1 MFLSQ
6 AIYVLGSLQLGIAGG
21 VCAFVLGK
29 DNPHPRLAAFGL
41 LLPATLCIGLGV
53 AFLRGMDSSREL
65 NQALQALKRY
75 LNRTLAPHAINL
87 TKSLQW
93 LGYLLIISGIGLLL
107 LWGYVSLGLSQH
119 HKDKLLKPGRGLSS
133 SALYSS
139 QAHGLKCYV
148 EVPGI
153 TSGAQSEKIL
163 S

>member
-1 MFLSQ
+1 MNGNFPLDEQRALEEFKRLSDLFQ
-6 AIYVLGSLQLGIAGG
+6 FYLQLVLNTFIFALGIAGG

-53 AFLRGMDSSREL
+53 AFLRGMDSSFEL

-93 LGYLLIISGIGLLL
+93 LGYLLIISGLGLLL

-119 HKDKLLKPGRGLSS
+119 HEDKKARKSLSS
-133 SALYSS
+133 S
-139 QAHGLKCYV
+139 V
-148 EVPGI
+148 
-153 TSGAQSEKIL
+153 
-163 S
+163 